1 MGHRVF
7 FASVLL
13 LIAGGLAYADA
24 IESPDNLRRQVE
36 IFLQNAL
43 RNEYVGIKPEDLEV
57 AVANLDSRL
66 RLSQCRSPLRQEIAS
81 ARPYGS
87 NLTVKVSCDTP
98 EPWAI
103 YVPARI
109 QTYAEVAVVVRALP
123 RGAVLSADDVIL
135 KRMNTNQGGSGLIQ
149 ELPQVIGQELKRRL
163 DIGEPVRVSQLKA
176 PQVIRKGDRVLLEA
190 STASISVVT
199 TGTALAN
206 GQVGEQ
212 IKVRNEKSNRVV
224 DAEVIAP
231 GKARVAL

>member
-7 FASVLL
+7 FAAVLL
-13 LIAGGLAYADA
+13 LMSVASTAEE
-24 IESPDNLRRQVE
+24 IESTDELRRHVE
-36 IFLQNAL
+36 NYLQAAL
-43 RNEYVGIKPEDLEV
+43 RDEYVGIDPDDIEIS
-57 AVANLDSRL
+57 VANLDSRL
-66 RLSQCRSPLRQEIAS
+66 RLSRCQSPLRQEIGS

-87 NLTVKVSCDTP
+87 NLTMKVSCDNP
-98 EPWAI
+98 KPWSI

-109 QTYAEVAVVVRALP
+109 NTFAEVAVVARSLA

-135 KRMNTNQGGSGLIQ
+135 KRMSTSQGGSGLIQ
-149 ELPQVIGQELKRRL
+149 DLSQVVGKELKRKL
-163 DIGEPVRVSQLKA
+163 DQGEPIRVSQLKS
-176 PQVIRKGDRVLLEA
+176 PQVIRRGDKVILEA

-206 GQVGEQ
+206 GQLGDRIQ
-212 IKVRNEKSNRVV
+212 VRNEKSNRVV